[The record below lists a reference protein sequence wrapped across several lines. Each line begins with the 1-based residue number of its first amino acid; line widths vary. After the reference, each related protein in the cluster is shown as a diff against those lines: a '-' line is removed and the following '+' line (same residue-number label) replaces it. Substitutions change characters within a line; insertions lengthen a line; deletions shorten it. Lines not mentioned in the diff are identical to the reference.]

1 MHLPAPHDLY
11 PLALESLAN
20 HLVVL
25 SKRDNASTSDAGPS
39 VSDSLDHFELS
50 HAQWIKVYYIQ
61 ATVVLYL
68 LGWNLWIAR
77 SVLFPLKLCAV
88 AYHEM
93 CHAVMG
99 ALTGGKVKSV
109 ILDPNQG
116 GATTTEG
123 GWPFLSLP
131 AGYIGSTT
139 IGSALIFASFDQR
152 ASKIAA
158 IPAFLLLC
166 LVSWWARKSRFTLM
180 NIGGM
185 AGLLVIFFFVS
196 HSVFLP
202 FLLIQIGVMNGKSS
216 LALVASSTWRL
227 PPLDLHSAR
236 QSSEHKQS
244 WSYSVF
250 DQIDDLVLH
259 KINASDVCAF
269 QELYP
274 WLPAQVWGAIWTTF
288 SLTGLTLAILG
299 GIAFFKDNFAD
310 QAVSNRAFLWV

>member
-1 MHLPAPHDLY
+1 MLIPRLIA
-11 PLALESLAN
+11 
-20 HLVVL
+20 
-25 SKRDNASTSDAGPS
+25 DNSTIP
-39 VSDSLDHFELS
+39 VSDQLDHFELS

-61 ATVVLYL
+61 ATVICYL
-68 LGWNLWIAR
+68 LGWNLWLAR
-77 SVLFPLKLCAV
+77 SLLFPLKLLAV
-88 AYHEM
+88 SYHEM

-99 ALTGGKVKSV
+99 TLTGGKVTSV

-131 AGYIGSTT
+131 AGYVGSTT

-166 LVSWWARKSRFTLM
+166 LVSWWARKSRFTLI

-185 AGLLVIFFFVS
+185 AGLIVFFLFVS

-202 FLLIQIGVMNGKSS
+202 FLLINIGVMN
-216 LALVASSTWRL
+216 VM
-227 PPLDLHSAR
+227 
-236 QSSEHKQS
+236 
-244 WSYSVF
+244 YSVF

-269 QELYP
+269 QQLYP

-288 SLTGLTLAILG
+288 SLTGLTLAVLG
-299 GIAFFKDNFAD
+299 GIAFFKDNFAE
-310 QAVSNRAFLWV
+310 QSVNAAKFLPI

>member
-1 MHLPAPHDLY
+1 MPPPQDLF
-11 PLALESLAN
+11 PLALESLTS
-20 HLVVL
+20 HLVL
-25 SKRDNASTSDAGPS
+25 KRNSSDSSLDSSPS
-39 VSDSLDHFELS
+39 ISDSLDHFELS
-50 HAQWIKVYYIQ
+50 HAQWVKVYYIQ

-77 SVLFPLKLCAV
+77 SILFPLKLCAV

-99 ALTGGKVKSV
+99 TLTGGKVTSV

-116 GATTTEG
+116 GATTTQG
-123 GWPFLSLP
+123 GWPFVSLP

-139 IGSALIFASFDQR
+139 IGSLLIFASFDQK
-152 ASKIAA
+152 ASQIAA

-166 LVSWWARKSRFTLM
+166 LVSFWARKSRFTLM

-185 AGLLVIFFFVS
+185 AGLLVLFFFVS
-196 HSVFLP
+196 HSVLLP
-202 FLLIQIGVMNGKSS
+202 FVLINVGVMNGKLRRRPRFLKDS
-216 LALVASSTWRL
+216 AL
-227 PPLDLHSAR
+227 PLFR
-236 QSSEHKQS
+236 GPRF
-244 WSYSVF
+244 YSVF

-269 QELYP
+269 QQLYP

-288 SLTGLTLAILG
+288 SLTGLTVSILG
-299 GIAFFKDNFAD
+299 GIAFFKDNFVEQSEA
-310 QAVSNRAFLWV
+310 SKSFFGI